1 METET
6 DADGI
11 ITAIPA
17 NPRAGKKGG
26 GPRARSNQ
34 LSFKKLGG
42 DQLHFTLY
50 KENKDT
56 MDALNL
62 VGRML
67 RIRPNQFGFAGTKD
81 RRAATVQRVS
91 VPRVRHETLDFLNTQ
106 IPAIKMGDYKYSQH
120 PIQLGD
126 HGGNEFKITIK
137 NVQLTRGGASSLAQ
151 RVQLTKETVGAAVS
165 EIANHGFINYYGHQR
180 FGTHLIGTHEL
191 GKLMLMEKYE
201 DVVNGLLHVDEDF
214 MKQVLSGEVQE
225 TPMNR
230 DAANRARAIHQFRTG
245 GNVDEALQ
253 TLPKRFGAESS
264 VIQRLKGNPKDF
276 HGAILTITRSIRSLY
291 LHAYQSYV
299 WNHAASYRWSK
310 HGSQVILGDLV
321 LITSEES
328 AATGNGGEDEY
339 QRARPLSEEEA
350 QSGKYTVSDVVLPG
364 PGFDVM
370 YPENDVGDFYAE
382 FMKRPENGGLDPQR
396 MRRATKD
403 FSLSGTYRHFV
414 GRFKTA
420 PKWEVRTYLD
430 DNEQMRPTD
439 VDLIEQRKKDA
450 ATTAAT
456 GERRRQREGPDAAEP
471 RGNDVWAQT
480 SDDGG
485 SKRIKFKQDDS
496 SPSASGAAPVLF
508 TKTPKV
514 AKPVR
519 QPTVPEAG
527 SVGFTAFSRP
537 EATAAAAAPEPA
549 APVETI
555 AAATTTEAPANNN
568 NNTTDQPALRI
579 VNHPGMQALP
589 SFAQADLSSAPE
601 ADVKIAVVLEFQ
613 LNASAYATVVLREL
627 MADDVEEEKE
637 TPK

>member
-1 METET
+1 
-6 DADGI
+6 
-11 ITAIPA
+11 
-17 NPRAGKKGG
+17 
-26 GPRARSNQ
+26 
-34 LSFKKLGG
+34 
-42 DQLHFTLY
+42 
-50 KENKDT
+50 

-126 HGGNEFKITIK
+126 HGGNEFKITVK
-137 NVQLTRGGASSLAQ
+137 NVQLTRGGASSLEQ
-151 RVQLTKETVGAAVS
+151 RVQLTKEIVGAAVS
-165 EIANHGFINYYGHQR
+165 EIATHGFINYYGHQR

-214 MKQVLSGEVQE
+214 MKQVLSGAVQE
-225 TPMNR
+225 IPMNR

-245 GNVDEALQ
+245 GDIDEALQ

-310 HGSQVILGDLV
+310 HGSQVIAGDLV

-480 SDDGG
+480 SDEGG

-527 SVGFTAFSRP
+527 SVGFTAFSQP
-537 EATAAAAAPEPA
+537 EAAAAAAPGPA

-555 AAATTTEAPANNN
+555 AAATTTEAPANNNNN

-589 SFAQADLSSAPE
+589 SFAQADLSGAPE